1 MRSFAGISTTNTNF
15 ARARVHCYIA
25 PTKIEDKMKETST
38 WSKKSNLPAVIALG
52 VTLALAGLAGCS
64 RQAPQASQ
72 AAESEQIPANAK
84 VYHLHGKVVSID
96 QQNSSLTIDGDDIP
110 GFMAAMTMP
119 YPVKFKGDM
128 SKASPGDEI
137 TADIIVPQG
146 DESPYIQNIVVV
158 KKGNGAAPSSASTDE
173 GPQPGES
180 VPDFSLVN
188 QDGKRIHLA
197 SYRGQ
202 ALLITFIYTR
212 CPFADFCPLVSR
224 NFAKIYADTKSNPEL
239 TKNMRLLSVSFDP
252 DHDTP
257 AVLRAYAKT
266 FYGTT
271 GGSPYGRWEFAVIPK
286 DELKQ
291 VTSFFGVTVRDNH
304 GQLIHSMSTSVITP
318 DGKIYSWREDTDW
331 HPQDLIADATAALT
345 PDAAQATPADMR
357 GAGHPISGPSTN

>member
-1 MRSFAGISTTNTNF
+1 VG
-15 ARARVHCYIA
+15 ARKLLRCAHE
-25 PTKIEDKMKETST
+25 KIEEKMKE
-38 WSKKSNLPAVIALG
+38 KSAHVRKPTIAAV
-52 VTLALAGLAGCS
+52 LALAASVALIGLAGCS
-64 RQAPQASQ
+64 RQASQ
-72 AAESEQIPANAK
+72 SSQSQQPPANAK
-84 VYHLHGKVVSID
+84 IYHLHGTVVSVD
-96 QQNSSLTIDGDDIP
+96 QQNSSLTINGDNVP

-119 YPVKFKGDM
+119 YPVKNKDEM
-128 SKASPGDEI
+128 TKVAPGDEI

-158 KKGNGAAPSSASTDE
+158 KKGNGAPPSSASTDD

-180 VPDFSLVN
+180 VPDFALIN

-212 CPFADFCPLVSR
+212 CPFPDFCPLVSR
-224 NFAKIYADTKSNPEL
+224 NFAKIYADTKANPEL

-257 AVLRAYAKT
+257 SVLRAYAKT

-271 GGSPYGRWEFAVIPK
+271 GGSPYSRWEFAVIPK

-291 VTSFFGVTVRDNH
+291 VTSFFGVTVTDNH
-304 GQLIHSMSTSVITP
+304 GQLVHSMSTSVITP

-331 HPQDLIADATAALT
+331 HPQDLIADATAALS
-345 PDAAQATPADMR
+345 PDAPRATPADMR
-357 GAGHPISGPSTN
+357 GAGHPISGPATN